1 MSDLRLVAL
10 PVVLQNCSHMELLS
24 LLNKS
29 DPMYDITAES
39 IPLLIIFV
47 LVAVFVLFFPLA
59 FIYSMLFGWIHE
71 SGRQKKLLA
80 REQKLAG
87 IVGGDN
93 IHTLSSPIN
102 LENITQCGLV
112 MTNITVS
119 PSWWQLFLGGIKSIF
134 GGQIQSF
141 DKVLAYGRAEVMQRL
156 REQALGEGWS
166 EIINVRVETSM
177 VMNKVKGGQ
186 QNKMGTLEFLAYGTG
201 IR

>member
-1 MSDLRLVAL
+1 M
-10 PVVLQNCSHMELLS
+10 VLQNCSHTELLS
-24 LLNKS
+24 LSNKS

-80 REQKLAG
+80 REQKVAG

-93 IHTLSSPIN
+93 IHTLSTPIN
-102 LENITQCGLV
+102 LDNISQCGLV

-134 GGQIQSF
+134 GGQIQSY

>member
-1 MSDLRLVAL
+1 M
-10 PVVLQNCSHMELLS
+10 VLQNYSPMELLS
-24 LLNKS
+24 LSSKS

-47 LVAVFVLFFPLA
+47 LVAVFVLFFPAA

-80 REQKLAG
+80 REQKVAG

-93 IHTLSSPIN
+93 IHTLSTPIN
-102 LENITQCGLV
+102 LENISQCGLV

-119 PSWWQLFLGGIKSIF
+119 PSWWQLFLGSIKSIF
-134 GGQIQSF
+134 GGQIQSY

-156 REQALGEGWS
+156 REQALGEGWN

>member
-1 MSDLRLVAL
+1 
-10 PVVLQNCSHMELLS
+10 VVLQNYSPMELLS
-24 LLNKS
+24 LSSKS

-47 LVAVFVLFFPLA
+47 LVAVFVLFFPAA

-80 REQKLAG
+80 REQKVAG

-93 IHTLSSPIN
+93 IHTLSTPIN
-102 LENITQCGLV
+102 LENISQCGLV

-119 PSWWQLFLGGIKSIF
+119 PSWWQLFLGSIKSIF
-134 GGQIQSF
+134 GGQIQSY

-156 REQALGEGWS
+156 REQALGEGWN

>member
-1 MSDLRLVAL
+1 M
-10 PVVLQNCSHMELLS
+10 VLQNYSLMELLS
-24 LLNKS
+24 LSSKS

-80 REQKLAG
+80 REQKVAG

-93 IHTLSSPIN
+93 IHTLSTPIN
-102 LENITQCGLV
+102 LENISQCGLV

-119 PSWWQLFLGGIKSIF
+119 PSWWQLFLGSIKSIF
-134 GGQIQSF
+134 GGQIQSY
-141 DKVLAYGRAEVMQRL
+141 DKVLAYGRAEGMQRL
-156 REQALGEGWS
+156 REQALGEGWN

>member
-1 MSDLRLVAL
+1 M
-10 PVVLQNCSHMELLS
+10 VLQNYSPMELLS
-24 LLNKS
+24 LSSKS

-47 LVAVFVLFFPLA
+47 LVAVFILFFPAA

-80 REQKLAG
+80 REQKVAG

-93 IHTLSSPIN
+93 IHTLSTPIN
-102 LENITQCGLV
+102 LENISQCGLV

-119 PSWWQLFLGGIKSIF
+119 PSWWQLFLGSIKSIF
-134 GGQIQSF
+134 GGQIQSY
-141 DKVLAYGRAEVMQRL
+141 DKVLAYGRAEAMQRL
-156 REQALGEGWS
+156 REQALGEGWN